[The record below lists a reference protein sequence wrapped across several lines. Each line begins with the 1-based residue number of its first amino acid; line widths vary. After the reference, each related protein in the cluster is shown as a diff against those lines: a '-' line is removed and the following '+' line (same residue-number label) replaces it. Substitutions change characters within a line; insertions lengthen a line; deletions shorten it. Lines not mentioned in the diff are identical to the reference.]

1 MARGV
6 ISGSSQITIT
16 ESQISDLSHTNITS
30 LNSYTASNDTTNTTQ
45 NSRLDQLSTETG
57 SITTEQTS
65 QDTRIDQLASETG
78 SYLTSVDI
86 STDTNLA
93 VSDTTNVDMILTG
106 DTLFTN
112 LTGGVISVPQL
123 SGTFLS
129 KLGDGVL
136 SSSAFSSPSQGTVRA
151 TINGVN
157 TDVDTGLQSN
167 RFTKF

>member
-1 MARGV
+1 MFPSHDRGSFLGTATTSNLTEGTNLYWTETRFSSSLDARGV

-57 SITTEQTS
+57 SITTEQAS

-106 DTLFTN
+106 DTLSAN
-112 LTGGVISVPQL
+112 LTGGIVTGKLVQL
-123 SGTFLS
+123 
-129 KLGDGVL
+129 
-136 SSSAFSSPSQGTVRA
+136 
-151 TINGVN
+151 
-157 TDVDTGLQSN
+157 
-167 RFTKF
+167 